1 MFQTSMPFWVRPAE
15 GGGSFLFNFRKLPE
29 VPSNLAIIAVSGD
42 IVVKAPYPE

>member
-1 MFQTSMPFWVRPAE
+1 VE